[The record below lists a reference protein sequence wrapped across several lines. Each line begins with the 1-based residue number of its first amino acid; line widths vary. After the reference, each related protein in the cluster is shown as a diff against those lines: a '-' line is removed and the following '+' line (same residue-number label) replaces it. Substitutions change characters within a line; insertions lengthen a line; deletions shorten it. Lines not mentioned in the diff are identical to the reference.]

1 MHTGNGMVYILLDTT
16 SNVVCRD
23 CCFVDL
29 LNFTT
34 QQASFC
40 FWADYLERKV
50 YGAGRSQD
58 GFTLQRRHAVPLVH
72 LPRGWVV
79 RPPRE
84 ILAVSKDMQIN
95 HRRGAIRSSHLVPVA
110 VHGVYGYP
118 FMRSTVSKE
127 NMTLS
132 GEECLHC
139 LHLGRQPEYNW
150 TPPPVVSK
158 TFFVWPY

>member
-1 MHTGNGMVYILLDTT
+1 MPAISGLGLAGEEYIHPLARTTACGSTGAN
-16 SNVVCRD
+16 RPPPP
-23 CCFVDL
+23 
-29 LNFTT
+29 
-34 QQASFC
+34 A
-40 FWADYLERKV
+40 KV
-50 YGAGRSQD
+50 GG
-58 GFTLQRRHAVPLVH
+58 
-72 LPRGWVV
+72 

-84 ILAVSKDMQIN
+84 ILWTTDKDRFCAAGRLGHLQL
-95 HRRGAIRSSHLVPVA
+95 AISTVV

-118 FMRSTVSKE
+118 FMRSTVPKE